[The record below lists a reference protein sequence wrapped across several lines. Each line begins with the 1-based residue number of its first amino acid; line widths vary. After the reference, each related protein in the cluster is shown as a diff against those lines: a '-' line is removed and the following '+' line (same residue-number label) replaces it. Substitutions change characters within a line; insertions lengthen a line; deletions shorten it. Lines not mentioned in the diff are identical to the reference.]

1 VDELL
6 ISADLGHGR
15 PLVGDADA
23 ALWES
28 RAMQHKV
35 SRVHYIAPDTKEGK
49 YFCQSVG
56 VGGLLS
62 QRWANPLL
70 ETEDIS
76 PISCGSSSPRTCN
89 IALEAGPPEPTF
101 ATSTATP
108 SKPRQSVSGVQI
120 TVDDCLPPLSG
131 ESSFF
136 MWLQRAICTEMAA
149 DQTTA
154 MALLDGAHVILADA
168 TSDPSS
174 LQEMIW
180 NVRAILADDAPTTA
194 EELEVRWRA
203 AQIAETDVERAMV
216 TMAHVSELPAAAFV
230 CDEEAKTII
239 PFDMVG
245 TCSDGQPVVSATAEM
260 PHANTLPSNTEI
272 PNAAVDVLP
281 SECLLAATATAAAIA
296 VSAVQLA
303 RSCSM
308 PVELM
313 LPTCCFFDF
322 QQDSWV

>member
-1 VDELL
+1 
-6 ISADLGHGR
+6 
-15 PLVGDADA
+15 
-23 ALWES
+23 
-28 RAMQHKV
+28 
-35 SRVHYIAPDTKEGK
+35 
-49 YFCQSVG
+49 
-56 VGGLLS
+56 
-62 QRWANPLL
+62 
-70 ETEDIS
+70 
-76 PISCGSSSPRTCN
+76 
-89 IALEAGPPEPTF
+89 
-101 ATSTATP
+101 
-108 SKPRQSVSGVQI
+108 
-120 TVDDCLPPLSG
+120 
-131 ESSFF
+131 
-136 MWLQRAICTEMAA
+136 MAA

-245 TCSDGQPVVSATAEM
+245 TCNNGQSVVNATAEM
-260 PHANTLPSNTEI
+260 SQANTLPSNTEI
-272 PNAAVDVLP
+272 PNAAP
-281 SECLLAATATAAAIA
+281 SECLLAASATAAAIA

-313 LPTCCFFDF
+313 VPTCCFFDF
-322 QQDSWV
+322 QQESWV